1 MKKKLFSLFLFFTAF
16 ALAFSSFNVHKIY
29 ATLSASGSSDLTGVE
44 DVEVTV
50 GDKMILKDGTPVK
63 DVFNSTDDLINLLVK
78 VLFIGAGFVL
88 FIMVIGAGFA
98 MIQGGGK
105 DMEKAKGT
113 MTSAII
119 GFIIMFAAYWIMQII
134 QMLTGL
140 NLGFK

>member
-1 MKKKLFSLFLFFTAF
+1 MAF
-16 ALAFSSFNVHKIY
+16 ALVFSSLDINKI
-29 ATLSASGSSDLTGVE
+29 SADVGNADQAQTDLTEVE
-44 DVEVTV
+44 NVEVNV
-50 GDKMILKDGTPVK
+50 SNKMTLKDGTPIQE
-63 DVFNSTDDLINLLVK
+63 VFNSTDDLINLLVK

-88 FIMVIGAGFA
+88 FFMIIGAGFA

-113 MTSAII
+113 MTSALI
-119 GFIIMFAAYWIMQII
+119 GFIIMFAAYWIMQLI